1 MTAALMNK
9 PLLNILSIERNG
21 LTLLRMI
28 DEIQDYAI
36 ILLDVN
42 GNIQN
47 WNAGAARIK
56 GYTETEILG
65 KNFEVFYIP
74 EERAVKPGLLLKT
87 AAAIGRAV
95 DEGWRQRKDGS
106 RFWGSIT
113 ITAVHDD
120 TGAVIGFGKVTRDLT
135 DSKKAQMARLLEL
148 RNKELSEFNYIA
160 SHDLQ
165 EPLRTVIN
173 YVQLIKEDYSTTL
186 QADVINHLTTV
197 EKSALRMSMLIQALL
212 QYSQLGRKSDLA
224 LTDCNLLVK
233 AVLEDLNGLISSTGA
248 QIRVA
253 ELPVLKA
260 YPVEL
265 RQLFQNLLIN
275 AIKFARPSVAP
286 QISITATPQNNDWLF
301 AVHDNGIGIE
311 PRHYTRIFHVFQ
323 RLGQSAQEGYG
334 IGLANCKKIAE
345 LHGGHIW
352 VESEPGAGSTFY
364 FIISN
369 QLV

>member
-1 MTAALMNK
+1 MTTALMNK
-9 PLLNILSIERNG
+9 PLLNILSIELNG
-21 LTLLRMI
+21 VKLLRMI

-36 ILLDVN
+36 ILLDVQ

-56 GYTETEILG
+56 GYAETEILG

-74 EERAVKPGLLLKT
+74 EERATKPRLLLKT

-95 DEGWRQRKDGS
+95 DEGWRQRKDGT

-120 TGAVIGFGKVTRDLT
+120 TGALIGFGKVTRDLT

-173 YVQLIKEDYSTTL
+173 YVHVINEDYGTTL
-186 QADVINHLTTV
+186 NAEVLNYLNTV
-197 EKSALRMSMLIQALL
+197 EKAAGRMSMLIQALL
-212 QYSQLGRKSDLA
+212 HYSQLGKKADTVLV
-224 LTDCNLLVK
+224 DCNVLVK
-233 AVLEDLNGLISSTGA
+233 AVVEDLNNLIETTGA
-248 QIRVA
+248 KIEVA
-253 ELPVLKA
+253 ELPTLKV
-260 YPVEL
+260 YSVEL

-275 AIKFARPSVAP
+275 AIKFSRKGVAP
-286 QISITATPQNNDWLF
+286 QIKVTVTAQNSDWLF

-311 PRHYTRIFHVFQ
+311 QKHYARIFSCVSAAGTRSAGGLRNRPCQ
-323 RLGQSAQEGYG
+323 LQKDSRVAWRPYLGRKRTRCG
-334 IGLANCKKIAE
+334 
-345 LHGGHIW
+345 
-352 VESEPGAGSTFY
+352 
-364 FIISN
+364 
-369 QLV
+369 